1 MHTLNL
7 WDMRQ
12 RASQWT
18 EAQRPELFPFLTAS
32 DSSQQD
38 EKEKKIIIKAHLQR
52 KVYSAE
58 QCVIGCCFFLYC
70 I

>member
-32 DSSQQD
+32 DSSQED
-38 EKEKKIIIKAHLQR
+38 EKGKKIIIKAHLQR
-52 KVYSAE
+52 KVYSAK
-58 QCVIGCCFFLYC
+58 
-70 I
+70 